1 MDRLVRGLS
10 AHEYLVYG
18 LHGGKPQRERDA
30 VMKSFREGSLKIL
43 VSTNLAARG
52 IDIPS
57 ITHVINYNIPD
68 NVEEYVHR
76 IGRAGRMGRAGTAI
90 TLVREWDFEMLDSIM
105 EKVGDKLTRGKLAVS
120 P

>member
-1 MDRLVRGLS
+1 
-10 AHEYLVYG
+10 
-18 LHGGKPQRERDA
+18 
-30 VMKSFREGSLKIL
+30 
-43 VSTNLAARG
+43 LAARG

-90 TLVREWDFEMLDSIM
+90 TFVREWDFEMLDSIM